1 MIYIIRMDRPGC
13 WPKTIENCAV
23 YTSELIDGAYKEP
36 VQIR

>member
-1 MIYIIRMDRPGC
+1 MVYIIRMDRPGC

-23 YTSELIDGAYKEP
+23 YISELIDGAYTEP

>member
-23 YTSELIDGAYKEP
+23 YISELVDGAYTEP

>member
-1 MIYIIRMDRPGC
+1 MVNIIRMDRPGC

-23 YTSELIDGAYKEP
+23 YTSELIDGAYTDP